1 MKTLLLVDGSSY
13 LYRAFH
19 GLPDLRSKANE
30 PTGAIRGVLSML
42 RKLHKDYPADYSACV
57 FDAKGKTF
65 RDDIYP
71 EYKANRPSMPDDL
84 RTQVEPLHEAI
95 KAMGW
100 PLIMVDNVEADDVI
114 GCLAKQAEIQG
125 MRVIISTGDKDIS
138 QLVNEHVTVINTM
151 PNAFRKG
158 DEILDIAGVEA
169 KFGLKPERI
178 VDYLTLI
185 GDSVDNVPGVEKV
198 GPKTAVKWLL
208 EYGSLDNIIANADKF
223 TGVVGENLRKALDWL
238 PTGRELITIKCDLD
252 KFDGMPETFESL
264 KLQTQD
270 KTKLAALYDRF
281 DFKTW
286 QRELGTETGVEA
298 LKPEIANGETGN
310 LFDSPSKK
318 PELNTQNHPKNPAI
332 PATSPFIEYQAVT
345 TRNFETILTNEHLD
359 NWLAKLQSAP
369 LICVDTE
376 TTSLEPMTA
385 KIVGLSFSVEAGS
398 GAYLPLTHDYFDAP
412 EQLNFAETLAKLKP
426 ILENPDIKK
435 VGQNLKYD
443 QHILANHSIALNG
456 IAHDTLLQSY
466 VFEAHKSH
474 GMDALSER
482 HLGIQTITFE
492 EVAGKGAKQ
501 VSFNQVTVE
510 VAAEYAAEDADITLQ
525 LHHAMYPNIQAD
537 AKLDFIYSQIE
548 MPSSQ
553 ILFTIERNGVL
564 IDRDMLNIQS
574 NEIGAKLVA
583 LENQAYE
590 LAGQP
595 FNLGSPKQLQEILF
609 DKLGIKPTKK
619 TPSGAP
625 STDEDVLQE
634 LALDHPLPKV
644 LLEYRGLAKLK
655 STYTDKLP
663 RMINAQTG
671 RVHTSYNQAVAI
683 TGRLASS
690 DPNLQN
696 IPVKSAEGRRI
707 REAFI
712 APKGSHIVSADYSQI
727 ELRIMAHLSQD
738 AGMLEAFANNEDI
751 HRATAAEIFG
761 VERSAV
767 DNEQRRYAKV
777 INFGLIYGMSAFG
790 LAQNLNIERSAAA
803 SYIERYFARYP
814 GVREYMQNTRE
825 IAKAQGYVET
835 YFGRRLWVPEI
846 NSPNVQRRNGAERA
860 AINAPMQGTAADL
873 IKLAMIAVDKWL
885 KEEKLNGNHLKSKLI
900 MQVHDELVLEVP
912 DNELEL
918 IKNSLP
924 TLMQNVAKLS
934 VPLLA
939 EVGVGSNWESAH

>member
-19 GLPDLRSKANE
+19 AMPDLRNSQNE
-30 PTGAIRGVLSML
+30 PTGAIQGVLNML
-42 RKLHKDYPADYSACV
+42 RRLHKDYPSDYSACV

-65 RDDIYP
+65 RDDIYA
-71 EYKANRPSMPDDL
+71 EYKANRASMPDDL
-84 RTQVEPLHEAI
+84 RLQIEPLHEAI

-100 PLIMVDNVEADDVI
+100 PLIVESGVEADDVI
-114 GCLAKQAEIQG
+114 GALAKQAEREGI
-125 MRVIISTGDKDIS
+125 RTIISTGDKDIS
-138 QLVNEHVTVINTM
+138 QLVNEHITVVNTM
-151 PNAFRKG
+151 RDAFRRT
-158 DEILDIAGVEA
+158 DDVLDIAGVEN
-169 KFGLKPERI
+169 KFGIPPSLM
-178 VDYLTLI
+178 VDYLVLI
-185 GDSVDNVPGVEKV
+185 GDTSDNVPGVDKV
-198 GPKTAVKWLL
+198 GPKTAVKWLK
-208 EYGSLDNIIANADKF
+208 EYGSLDNIVANADKI
-223 TGVVGENLRKALDWL
+223 TGKVGDNLRAALDWL
-238 PTGRELITIKCDLD
+238 PTARELITIRCDVGIQERLSD
-252 KFDGMPETFESL
+252 LAP
-264 KLQTQD
+264 QAID
-270 KTKLAALYDRF
+270 KTKLAELFDRF
-281 DFKTW
+281 EFKSW
-286 QRELGTETGVEA
+286 RRELENMQDNAPV
-298 LKPEIANGETGN
+298 PPSANANAKFPT
-310 LFDSPSKK
+310 SQIQP
-318 PELNTQNHPKNPAI
+318 TQTADM
-332 PATSPFIEYQAVT
+332 FAVT
-345 TRNFETILTNEHLD
+345 QFTANTSRNFETILSNEQLD
-359 NWLAKLQSAP
+359 AWLAKLQSAE
-369 LICVDTE
+369 LMCFDTE
-376 TTSLEPMTA
+376 TTSLDPMTA
-385 KIVGLSFSVEAGS
+385 KIVGMSFSVEAGS
-398 GAYLPLTHDYFDAP
+398 AAYLPLKHDYFDAP
-412 EQLNFAETLAKLKP
+412 EQLNFAETLANIKP
-426 ILENPDIKK
+426 ILENPAIKK
-435 VGQNLKYD
+435 VGQNFKYD
-443 QHILANHSIALNG
+443 QHVLANHGIVLNG
-456 IAHDTLLQSY
+456 IAHDTMLESY
-466 VFEAHKSH
+466 VFESHKTH
-474 GMDALSER
+474 GMDALAER
-482 HLGIQTITFE
+482 HLGIQTISFE

-501 VSFNQVTVE
+501 VTFNQVTVE
-510 VAAEYAAEDADITLQ
+510 VASEYAAEDADITLQ
-525 LHHAMYPNIQAD
+525 LHQAMYPQISTD

-574 NEIGAKLVA
+574 NEIGVKLVA

-663 RMINAQTG
+663 KMINAQTG

-696 IPVKSAEGRRI
+696 IPVRSAEGRRI

-738 AGMLEAFANNEDI
+738 AGMLAAFANNEDI
-751 HRATAAEIFG
+751 HRHTAAEVFG
-761 VERSAV
+761 VERDAV
-767 DNEQRRYAKV
+767 DSEQRRYAKV

-790 LAQNLNIERSAAA
+790 LAQNLNIERGAAA

-814 GVREYMQNTRE
+814 GVRDYMDNTRA
-825 IAKAQGYVET
+825 IAKQQGYVET

-846 NSPNVQRRNGAERA
+846 NSANVQRRNGAERA

-885 KEEKLNGNHLKSKLI
+885 ETEMLNGEKLKSKLI

-918 IKNSLP
+918 VKQKLP
-924 TLMQNVAKLS
+924 ELMQNVAKLD

-939 EVGVGSNWESAH
+939 EVGVGCNWESAH